1 MDPAANAPPTAPAAR
16 HARAPMPSRRERE
29 IAAIATSKVE
39 RALAR
44 DLLVLLAKERRTF
57 LRFLTLRVRSETDA
71 EDLLQQALLRA
82 AEKIQTLHERDRLE
96 AWFYRI
102 LRRMIADHF
111 AHHVTE
117 SVRLEALRAEAETG
131 THEQVAACACSL
143 GILGRL
149 RTQQQEMLR
158 RVDIDEE
165 PIVAVAASLG
175 ITANNATVRLHRA
188 RKELRAE
195 LLRFCHTRS
204 VASCQACNCEG
215 DATVRAADGATRP

>member
-1 MDPAANAPPTAPAAR
+1 MSKR
-16 HARAPMPSRRERE
+16 
-29 IAAIATSKVE
+29 ATSEVE

-44 DLLVLLAKERRTF
+44 DLLVLLAKEQRTF
-57 LRFLTLRVRSETDA
+57 LRFLALRVRSETDA

-82 AEKIQTLHERDRLE
+82 AEKIETLREHDRLE

-102 LRRMIADHF
+102 LRRTVADHL
-111 AHHVTE
+111 AHRAME
-117 SVRLEALRAEAETG
+117 SARIETLRAEAESG
-131 THEQVAACACSL
+131 TDEQVATCACSL

-149 RTQQQEMLR
+149 PLQHQEMLR

-165 PIVAVAASLG
+165 SIVAVAASLG

-195 LLRFCHTRS
+195 LLRFCRTRS
-204 VASCQACNCEG
+204 VSSCLTCDCEG
-215 DATVRAADGATRP
+215 SAPVLEKADGGTRG